1 MVRNLAENKRRK
13 GVDNL
18 KSWLKMIKDLT
29 IRPHVRKV
37 RKSPTL
43 SIDQERD
50 QPLSS
55 QRIREEL
62 EKSSDIIFREFH
74 LRAGQE
80 TTCILAVVDGLIDKA
95 LLNQFILKVLMVDMP
110 VDPDFDKFT
119 GKNIVDN
126 VLKFLAPA
134 NEVKKITKMGEAI
147 DSILSGDAVLFFEGF
162 QEALHIGARGW
173 ASRAV
178 SEPQVESSIRGPQEG
193 FTETLRTNTSL
204 LRRRIKHP
212 YLRIVSLKIGELSK
226 TDVVVCYVE
235 KVVNSDVLSEVLRRL
250 SKVEIDGVVA
260 GDYLEEMIEDAPYS
274 PFPTIYHTE
283 RPDVI
288 AANLLEGR
296 VAVMV
301 DGTPTSL
308 LVPITL
314 SKLMQVSED
323 YYERAMITSLVRM
336 IRYLGA
342 VISVLAPSLYIAV
355 TTFHQEIL
363 PTSLAMSIAAGREG
377 VPFTALIEALLM
389 TLTLEILQEAGLRLP
404 KPVGQT
410 IGIVGALVIGDAAV
424 KASLVSP
431 LMVIVIGITA
441 VASYAI
447 PAYDLGIAI
456 RLIRYPLMFLAG
468 SMGFY
473 GLGIGLYA
481 GLIHLLSLR
490 SFGVPYLSPI
500 APLRIRAL
508 LQDTFVRA
516 PWWAMKK
523 KPKLIDVEDP
533 NSGSGGTK

>member
-1 MVRNLAENKRRK
+1 MNKWIR
-13 GVDNL
+13 
-18 KSWLKMIKDLT
+18 MIKELT
-29 IRPHVRKV
+29 VRPHVRKI
-37 RKSPTL
+37 RKAPSL

-62 EKSSDIIFREFH
+62 EKSSDIIFREFN
-74 LRAGQE
+74 LRAE
-80 TTCILAVVDGLIDKA
+80 KEISCILAVVDGLIDKN
-95 LLNQFILKVLMVDMP
+95 LLNRFILHVLMVDLP
-110 VDPDFDKFT
+110 AEPDFDKFT

-126 VLKFLAPA
+126 VLNYLAPA
-134 NEVKKITKMGEAI
+134 NEVRKITKMGEAI
-147 DSILSGDAVLFFEGF
+147 DSILSGDAVLFFD
-162 QEALHIGARGW
+162 QITEALVIGARGW

-178 SEPQVESSIRGPQEG
+178 SEPQIESTIRGPQEG

-204 LRRRIKHP
+204 LRRKIKHP
-212 YLRIVSLKIGELSK
+212 SLRIISLKIGDLTK
-226 TDVVVCYVE
+226 TDVAVCYVE

-250 SKVEIDGVVA
+250 SRIKVDGIIA
-260 GDYLEEMIEDAPYS
+260 GDYLEEMIEDTPYT
-274 PFPTIYHTE
+274 PFPTIYHSE
-283 RPDVI
+283 RPDAV

-296 VAVMV
+296 VAILV
-301 DGTPTSL
+301 DGTPTAL

-323 YYERAMITSLVRM
+323 YYERAMIISLVRF

-342 VISVLAPSLYIAV
+342 AISILAPSIYIAV

-377 VPFTALIEALLM
+377 VPFPALVEALLM

-447 PAYDLGIAI
+447 PAYDLGISI
-456 RLIRYPLMFLAG
+456 RIIRFPLMFLAG
-468 SMGFY
+468 SLGFY
-473 GLGIGLYA
+473 GLGLGLYG

-508 LQDTFVRA
+508 LQDTFTRV

-523 KPKLIDVEDP
+523 RPQLIDAEDP
-533 NSGSGGTK
+533 NSDSGGTK